1 MEKIT
6 ENQDS
11 ERVAHDAYAGVKL
24 QLQPAPILRR
34 MLAYTIDL
42 GFAGCLVYAFGFL
55 VIVIIAVIGGAG
67 AVSGLSLATF
77 RDWAVQSLAKNTWLI
92 LLLFGIFI
100 FVFLGILII
109 NHGYFVVQ
117 EFKKG
122 TTPGKKFMGLKVVSL
137 NGSRLTMKQVMG
149 REVFRY
155 VDCMLFFP
163 GLFSTLFTAK
173 GQRLGDLF
181 AGTMVVYSKSLE
193 NEIHYLYLKREDYL
207 LIESQVVIGEFTQD
221 QEEEFLQFSY
231 QYHVGNRAEI
241 AADMIAGWERFADA
255 LVQTTEDF
263 PLHPK
268 DKFLFAAEYFR
279 QKNMK
284 RIQA

>member
-11 ERVAHDAYAGVKL
+11 VSHDAYAGVKL

-42 GFAGCLVYAFGFL
+42 GFAGCLAYAFGF
-55 VIVIIAVIGGAG
+55 VIALIIGISAGVGAFNG
-67 AVSGLSLATF
+67 MSVQSFT
-77 RDWAVQSLAKNTWLI
+77 DWAVQSLAKRDWLI
-92 LLLFGIFI
+92 FVVFALFI
-100 FVFLGILII
+100 FVFLGLLLI

-122 TTPGKKFMGLKVVSL
+122 TTPGKRFMGLKVVSL

-163 GLFSTLFTAK
+163 GLFSTLFTAR

-207 LIESQVVIGEFTQD
+207 LIESQVVIGEFSAEE
-221 QEEEFLQFSY
+221 EEEFLQFSY
-231 QYHVGNRAEI
+231 QYHVGNRKELFVDVIENWEKFAE
-241 AADMIAGWERFADA
+241 R
-255 LVQTTEDF
+255 LVQSNEDF

-279 QKNMK
+279 QRNMK